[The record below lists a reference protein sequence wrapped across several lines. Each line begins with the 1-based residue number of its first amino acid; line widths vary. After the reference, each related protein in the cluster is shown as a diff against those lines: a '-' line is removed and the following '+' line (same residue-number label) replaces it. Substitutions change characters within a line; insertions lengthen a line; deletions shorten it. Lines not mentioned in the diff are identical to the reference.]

1 MKQEIKS
8 IYKFESIIL
17 LLSILLFFIQNNNMK
32 YVLSI
37 IALGIVLFI
46 AGLAYKKKR
55 DTNFFR
61 GSATRIMLAVIIFFF
76 IIIFLLGLILG
87 FGKTMFSLNPYRWLQ
102 GLIPTL
108 IITIISE
115 KLRYLIIK
123 NNPTEKKA
131 IYMLTALMI
140 VFNILLITNIFTLT
154 SLYVL
159 FIFLCVT
166 VLPIIAQ
173 ELLSTYLVVNYG
185 YRPLITYKLIM
196 NLYIYILPIMTN
208 LGDYLQGAIGIIMP
222 FTIYVVLVKYLK
234 PKEESNRRKE
244 KFLGINISFITIPAM
259 VCLSIIIIL
268 VSGIFRYQM
277 IAIAS
282 NSMVPVYARGDAII
296 FEKIDKKLLQED
308 DIIVFK
314 KDNILVAHRIINSK
328 EVSSKHYF
336 YTKGDANNSAD
347 AELVNEDDVLGIVR
361 RVVKY
366 IGFPTVW
373 LNELFRR

>member
-17 LLSILLFFIQNNNMK
+17 LLSVLLFFIQNNIIK
-32 YVLSI
+32 YLLSI
-37 IALGIVLFI
+37 TGLGIVLFI
-46 AGLAYKKKR
+46 AGLVYKKKR

-61 GSATRIMLAVIIFFF
+61 GSATRILLAVIIFYF

-87 FGKTMFSLNPYRWLQ
+87 FGKTIFSLNPYIWLE

-115 KLRYLIIK
+115 RLRYLIIK

-131 IYMLTALMI
+131 IYILTLLMAI
-140 VFNILLITNIFTLT
+140 FNILLISNIFTLNNN
-154 SLYVL
+154 YDIFV
-159 FIFLCVT
+159 FICVT

-173 ELLSTYLVVNYG
+173 ELLSTYLVSNYG
-185 YRPLITYKLIM
+185 FRPVITYKLIM

-208 LGDYLQGAIGIIMP
+208 LGDYLQSAVGIIMP
-222 FTIYVVLVKYLK
+222 FTIYVVLVKYLR
-234 PKEESNRRKE
+234 PKEEENKW
-244 KFLGINISFITIPAM
+244 KDKLTGINISFITIP
-259 VCLSIIIIL
+259 VIILLTIIIIL
-268 VSGIFRYQM
+268 VSGIFKFQM

-282 NSMVPVYARGDAII
+282 NSMVPIYERGDAII
-296 FEKIDKKLLQED
+296 FEKIDNKYLEND

-314 KDNILVAHRIINSK
+314 KDNILVAHRIVKTK
-328 EVSSKHYF
+328 EVSSKLYF
-336 YTKGDANNSAD
+336 YTKGDANNAVDVEMVS
-347 AELVNEDDVLGIVR
+347 EDEVLGVVR

-366 IGFPTVW
+366 IGYPTVW
-373 LNELFRR
+373 INELFRR

>member
-17 LLSILLFFIQNNNMK
+17 LLCILLFFIKSIIFK

-37 IALGIVLFI
+37 IGLGIVLFI
-46 AGLAYKKKR
+46 ANLAYKKKR

-61 GSATRIMLAVIIFFF
+61 GSATRIMLAIVIFYY
-76 IIIFLLGLILG
+76 IIMFLLGLILG
-87 FGKTMFSLNPYRWLQ
+87 FSKTMFSLNPYKWVQ

-115 KLRYLIIK
+115 RLRYLIIK

-131 IYMLTALMI
+131 IYLLTAVMML
-140 VFNILLITNIFTLT
+140 FNILVITNIFTLT
-154 SLYVL
+154 NYYVL
-159 FIFLCVT
+159 FVFICVT
-166 VLPIIAQ
+166 ALPIIAQ
-173 ELLSTYLVVNYG
+173 ELLSTYLVCNYG
-185 YRPLITYKLIM
+185 FKPVIVYKLIM

-234 PKEESNRRKE
+234 PKEENKRRKE

-259 VCLSIIIIL
+259 ICLIIIIVL
-268 VSGIFRYQM
+268 VSGITKYQM

-296 FEKIDKKLLQED
+296 FERIDNKLLQD
-308 DIIVFK
+308 DDVIVFK
-314 KDNILVAHRIINSK
+314 KDNILVAHRIVNTK
-328 EVSSKHYF
+328 EVSSKLYF
-336 YTKGDANNSAD
+336 YTKGDANNTVD
-347 AELVNEDDVLGIVR
+347 AELVSEEDVLGKVR